1 VYARAWGVTPVTHRN
16 PRAGFVS
23 QFSVRRFIA
32 MTLALAA
39 VAPAAAH
46 AQGFDTLSRGD
57 RGDAVRVVQ
66 RALTQVG
73 IRTTADGVFG
83 RRTARNVRRYE
94 RREELAVDGRVSR
107 GQARGLLRRAGMDPA
122 IVDRGAPATQA
133 RAAGGPGAGTAFP
146 VQGEWTWGDGFG
158 ARGGGHDGVDVMSAC
173 GTPLIAPEAGRVVFT
188 GSHAA
193 AGNYLVV
200 RVASGE
206 DHVFMHLQAAPPHA
220 KGAEIAAGAR
230 LGAVGDSGNASACHL
245 HFEIWTAPGW
255 YEGGAARDPKPDLE
269 RWAAS

>member
-1 VYARAWGVTPVTHRN
+1 
-16 PRAGFVS
+16 VS

-32 MTLALAA
+32 MTLVLAA
-39 VAPAAAH
+39 ALPAAAL
-46 AQGFDTLSRGD
+46 AQGFPTLTRGD

-66 RALTQVG
+66 RALTKVG
-73 IRTTADGVFG
+73 LRTTADGVFG

-94 RREELAVDGRVSR
+94 RREDLVIDGRVSR
-107 GQARGLLRRAGMDPA
+107 GQARGLLRRAGMDPSV
-122 IVDRGAPATQA
+122 VDRDPAPQQRATPRAA
-133 RAAGGPGAGTAFP
+133 RAGAGTAFP

-158 ARGGGHDGVDVMSAC
+158 ARGGAHDGVDVMSDC
-173 GTPLIAPEAGRVVFT
+173 GTPLIAPEAGKVVFT
-188 GSHAA
+188 GSHSA

-200 RVASGE
+200 RAASGE
-206 DHVFMHLQAAPPHA
+206 DHVFMHLQGAPALA
-220 KGAEIAAGAR
+220 KGDAVAAGAR
-230 LGAVGDSGNASACHL
+230 VGAVGSSGNASACHL